1 MVRPVGGPKYS
12 GLTETKWSVS
22 FNFLA
27 KFLEFGAEWKAAIP
41 ISSSKPTDWPVNKP
55 TL

>member
-22 FNFLA
+22 FNFLV
-27 KFLEFGAEWKAAIP
+27 KFLESGAEWKAAP
-41 ISSSKPTDWPVNKP
+41 IFS
-55 TL
+55 

>member
-27 KFLEFGAEWKAAIP
+27 KFLEFGAECESGPNFLLARYP
-41 ISSSKPTDWPVNKP
+41 NLPV
-55 TL
+55 